1 MQLSEQ
7 FGDAIEN
14 IIFSELSNRKK
25 VKTFFLECFL
35 LKYLLIYESE
45 NS

>member
-25 VKTFFLECFL
+25 VKTFFLECFFIEVFVDL
-35 LKYLLIYESE
+35 
-45 NS
+45 

>member
-14 IIFSELSNRKK
+14 IFSDLSNRKK
-25 VKTFFLECFL
+25 VKTFFLECFF